1 MNSTVTF
8 PSPPPTL
15 KLIRSSEKWAAT
27 LEEER
32 RRLQQDQEALR
43 ERESN
48 LRDYESRLRAWQA
61 EMDAGRTSG
70 PGHES
75 ARAVST
81 PTPFPHPS
89 SRAPVVEDPA
99 LYSAWDKLHRAHEL
113 LEAEQTHLRT
123 DRIQVRDQLETVKH
137 REDELAARE
146 ARLAEREA
154 LVMAATPIPDHDQ
167 PVAGEHTM
175 SVMTR
180 FTRGPFDMAR
190 SVFGVKK

>member
-8 PSPPPTL
+8 PSPAPTL

-27 LEEER
+27 LAEER
-32 RRLQQDQEALR
+32 RRLQADHDALR

-48 LRDYESRLRAWQA
+48 LRDYETRLRVWQA
-61 EMDAGRTSG
+61 EIDAGLSVG

-75 ARAVST
+75 VRTVST
-81 PTPFPHPS
+81 PTPFRRPS
-89 SRAPVVEDPA
+89 SRVPFADDPA
-99 LYSAWDKLHRAHEL
+99 LHSAWDKLHRAREL

-123 DRIQVRDQLETVKH
+123 DRIQMRDQQETLKH
-137 REDELAARE
+137 REDEFMSRE

-154 LVMAATPIPDHDQ
+154 LVMAATLDHDQ
-167 PVAGEHTM
+167 PIASEHTM